1 MRTFLFCCALAF
13 SCILT
18 AQTNG
23 TFYSEHDLPLEAT
36 NALQYT
42 DQLHTVEL
50 LTFTAPDRGQRQ
62 VTQPFIASVLDA
74 VSAGNL
80 QLQNRSGESVAVNT
94 YLRSITN
101 IDTVITINPDTSE
114 EEIKIVHNPF
124 LIGEDVKIRV
134 KLSWQ
139 YDTRQGKLMPS
150 VEAFALLINPEM
162 SNIWIINPKRTD
174 RSAYTKRGSHRVNL
188 TDFDSE
194 NVKPI
199 LQLLLP
205 KAKIAYRT
213 TASIFPTQ
221 LTGADISITDPT
233 TSTRESVDTVIT
245 FHPVT
250 YTEKVEIVRT
260 AGVAADYIDD
270 KIQLNLDW
278 AFFTS
283 GNQPGIRVEL
293 RSLVTL
299 RSMRGRT
306 GDFVYYRPLRAYVFE

>member
-1 MRTFLFCCALAF
+1 M
-13 SCILT
+13 
-18 AQTNG
+18 
-23 TFYSEHDLPLEAT
+23 
-36 NALQYT
+36 
-42 DQLHTVEL
+42 
-50 LTFTAPDRGQRQ
+50 
-62 VTQPFIASVLDA
+62 
-74 VSAGNL
+74 
-80 QLQNRSGESVAVNT
+80 
-94 YLRSITN
+94 
-101 IDTVITINPDTSE
+101 
-114 EEIKIVHNPF
+114 HNPF